1 MIDDVSKEI
10 IIPYGLNIGF
20 TDTQFTIYNANENKD
35 IIIPKGLR
43 MVTEDINLHIWK
55 PGTVIES
62 NSNNEVMIPY
72 GLRTSIG
79 DNGIIFHKPGDGIT
93 NNTSPH
99 QPEISFCMKFD
110 YDDTNFIIRKP
121 GDPTQCIKLAWG
133 PS

>member
-1 MIDDVSKEI
+1 MTHDVSIEI
-10 IIPYGLNIGF
+10 NIPYGLNIGLTGTKF
-20 TDTQFTIYNANENKD
+20 SIYNANENKD

-43 MVTEDINLHIWK
+43 MVTEDIKLHVWK
-55 PGTVIES
+55 PGTAIES
-62 NSNNEVMIPY
+62 NSNNEIIVQH

-99 QPEISFCMKFD
+99 QLEIPFGMKFD

-121 GDPTQCIKLAWG
+121 GDPTQCIKIA
-133 PS
+133 